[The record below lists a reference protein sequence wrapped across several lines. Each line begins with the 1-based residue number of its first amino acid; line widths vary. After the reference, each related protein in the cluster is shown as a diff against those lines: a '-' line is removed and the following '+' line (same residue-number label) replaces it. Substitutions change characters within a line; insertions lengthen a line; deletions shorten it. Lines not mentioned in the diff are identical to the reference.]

1 MDKTKLSITI
11 SFIVTALSSIGN
23 LILDL
28 LSKLP
33 S

>member
-1 MDKTKLSITI
+1 MDKQKFSITL
-11 SFIVTALSSIGN
+11 SFIITALSSIGN

>member
-1 MDKTKLSITI
+1 MDRNKIAMTI

-23 LILDL
+23 LVLDL

>member
-1 MDKTKLSITI
+1 MDRNKITLTI
-11 SFIVTALSSIGN
+11 SFILTALSSIGN
-23 LILDL
+23 LVLDL

>member
-1 MDKTKLSITI
+1 MDKNKIALTI

-28 LSKLP
+28 LSKIP

>member
-1 MDKTKLSITI
+1 MDKNKLGITI
-11 SFIVTALSSIGN
+11 SFIITALSSIGN

-33 S
+33 N

>member
-1 MDKTKLSITI
+1 MDKNKITLTI
-11 SFIVTALSSIGN
+11 SFVITALSSIGN

-28 LSKLP
+28 LSKFP

>member
-1 MDKTKLSITI
+1 MDKQRFGLTI
-11 SFIVTALSSIGN
+11 SFIITALSSIGN

-28 LSKLP
+28 LSKIP

>member
-1 MDKTKLSITI
+1 MDKTKLGLTI

>member
-1 MDKTKLSITI
+1 MDKNKLALTI

>member
-1 MDKTKLSITI
+1 MDKHKFGLTI
-11 SFIVTALSSIGN
+11 SFIITALSSIGN

-28 LSKLP
+28 LTKLP

>member
-1 MDKTKLSITI
+1 MSKEKITLTI
-11 SFIVTALSSIGN
+11 SFVITALSSIGN

-28 LSKLP
+28 LSKIP

>member
-33 S
+33 N

>member
-1 MDKTKLSITI
+1 MNKQKIGLTI
-11 SFIVTALSSIGN
+11 SFIITALSSIGN
-23 LILDL
+23 LVLDL

>member
-1 MDKTKLSITI
+1 MDKNKLTLAI
-11 SFIVTALSSIGN
+11 SFIITALSSIGN
-23 LILDL
+23 LVLDL

>member
-1 MDKTKLSITI
+1 MDKQKFGLTI
-11 SFIVTALSSIGN
+11 SFIITALSSIGN

-28 LSKLP
+28 LSKIP

>member
-1 MDKTKLSITI
+1 MDKNKVTLTI
-11 SFIVTALSSIGN
+11 SFILTALSSIGN
-23 LILDL
+23 LVLDL

>member
-1 MDKTKLSITI
+1 MDKQKLGLTI
-11 SFIVTALSSIGN
+11 SFIITALSSIGN

-28 LSKLP
+28 LTKIP

>member
-1 MDKTKLSITI
+1 MDKTKLSIAI

>member
-1 MDKTKLSITI
+1 MDKNKLTLTI
-11 SFIVTALSSIGN
+11 SFIITALSSVGN
-23 LILDL
+23 LILDF

>member
-1 MDKTKLSITI
+1 MDKSKLTLTI

-23 LILDL
+23 LIIDL
-28 LSKLP
+28 LSKIP